1 MEVSSQDN
9 NFELKN
15 SEDRGV
21 GVFARC
27 AFSRGEVVMRGV
39 IDKITNVN
47 HEHVSQ
53 IGENEFISPIGFMAL
68 VNHSCNPNCGIKL
81 NETGAHDYVAMQDI
95 KSGEE
100 ITFDYAM
107 QNYDVGHFPS
117 KCLCGA
123 QDCRGKIGGWKD
135 LPIDKKKQ
143 YKGFFAPYLL
153 ELDIKNNT

>member
-1 MEVSSQDN
+1 MEVSNQDN

-21 GVFARC
+21 GVVARC

-53 IGENEFISPIGFMAL
+53 IGENEFVSPIGFMAL

-95 KSGEE
+95 KPGEE

-117 KCLCGA
+117 KCLCGT
-123 QDCRGKIGGWKD
+123 QDCRGKISGWKD
-135 LPIDKKKQ
+135 LPIDRKKQ

>member
-1 MEVSSQDN
+1 MEVSNQDN

-15 SEDRGV
+15 SEDRGF
-21 GVFARC
+21 GVVTKC
-27 AFSRGEVVMRGV
+27 SFSRGEVVMRGV
-39 IDKITNVN
+39 IDKITDVN

-53 IGENEFISPIGFMAL
+53 IGENEFVSPIGFMAL

-95 KSGEE
+95 KPGEE

-107 QNYDVGHFPS
+107 QNYDVGYFPS

-123 QDCRGKIGGWKD
+123 KDCRGKIGGWKD

-153 ELDIKNNT
+153 ELDIKNNI